1 MTEQAYIKTL
11 IDNYEIDK
19 LYDLIEKGIYYD
31 DLNDIETMLKEK
43 QVPGV
48 NYGHKI
54 IAKETPQSKLIC
66 YLCECHMYITAAVP
80 YHGLMNI
87 YRHTISHSGN
97 FTRLCKKYNPS
108 VLYHEIDHSLIHFPV
123 VSDVFTEK
131 IIIKYMSDNNL
142 YTFDEYHDI
151 NDIRH
156 ICSLSVDS
164 HRYIDIDDDL
174 RYIIRLFVFEY
185 RWSNYIR
192 HIIRSCDTLLRCG
205 FYQLASYILQ
215 QMYLHNR
222 RNVNDYIQQEFADDT
237 LVRCLLNNSIICIMP
252 VSTHSNQIHHLAKHR
267 QYMIDAFKTTNL
279 FIPDIGQIVI
289 DYIPY

>member
-1 MTEQAYIKTL
+1 MTDQAYIKTL

-19 LYDLIEKGIYYD
+19 LYELIEKGVYYD

-43 QVPGV
+43 QVPDVAFGK
-48 NYGHKI
+48 KI

-66 YLCECHMYITAAVP
+66 YLSECRMYITAAVP
-80 YHGLMNI
+80 YHGLSFI
-87 YRHTISHSGN
+87 YRHTLNHSGN
-97 FTRLCKKYNPS
+97 FTRILKKCNPS
-108 VLYHEIDHSLIHFPV
+108 VMFHDMNYHNTHFPV
-123 VSDVFTEK
+123 VADEFTTK

-142 YTFDEYHDI
+142 YSFDEYHDSS
-151 NDIRH
+151 DIRR

-164 HRYIDIDDDL
+164 HRYIDVDDDL
-174 RYIIRLFVFEY
+174 RYIIRFLVFEY
-185 RWSNYIR
+185 RWSNYIC

-215 QMYLHNR
+215 QMYLQNR

-237 LVRCLLNNSIICIMP
+237 LVRCLLNNSIICITP
-252 VSTHSNQIHHLAKHR
+252 VNTHSNQIHTLAKHR
-267 QYMIDAFKTTNL
+267 QHIVDAFKTINL
-279 FIPDIGQIVI
+279 FIPDIEQIVI